1 MKTKIL
7 DFLRLIFKVRF
18 LEQLLVRFTNGK
30 TFGSF
35 ITKLPPNH
43 YQYSKSSIREVERQS
58 INYRLDLSDIVDWYI
73 YFGFK
78 ETSRQSLLDLMGFGH
93 TIIDIG
99 ANVGNVTLET
109 AKIVGSKGKV
119 HSFEP
124 DPENY
129 LRLETNLNLNQF
141 SNIIPNKLG
150 LGDAAGT
157 FMIANVNPNNKGMN
171 RIINENTNNFKS
183 QQIQVITLDNY
194 VFERKLNSVDLIKID
209 VEGFE
214 YYVLK
219 GGVKVINTFHPTFFI
234 ELDDN
239 NLIEQGSSAK
249 ELVRLLEECGYAII
263 HSETKMKIVSSS
275 NFTNCHYDLIAKYIA

>member
-1 MKTKIL
+1 MKRKIL
-7 DFLRLIFKVRF
+7 DSLRLIFKVRF
-18 LEQLLVRFTNGK
+18 LEQLLVKFTDGK
-30 TFGSF
+30 SFGNF

-43 YQYSKSSIREVERQS
+43 YQYSENSIREVEKQG

-78 ETSRQSLLDLMGFGH
+78 ETSRQSLLDLMEVRH

-99 ANVGNVTLET
+99 ANVGNVTLEA

-129 LRLETNLNLNQF
+129 VRLENNLNLNQF

-157 FMIANVNPNNKGMN
+157 FMIASVNPNNKGMN
-171 RIINENTNNFKS
+171 RIMNETTNNFKS
-183 QQIQVITLDNY
+183 RQIQVITLDTY
-194 VFERKLNSVDLIKID
+194 VLEKKLHSVDIIKID

-214 YYVLK
+214 YNVLK
-219 GGVKVINTFHPTFFI
+219 GGMKVINTFHPTLFI

-239 NLIEQGSSAK
+239 NLIDHGNSAK
-249 ELVRLLEECGYAII
+249 DLVRLLEEWGYEIL
-263 HSETKMKIVSSS
+263 HSETKMKIVSNS
-275 NFTNCHYDLIAKYIA
+275 NFTNCHYDIIAKYIA